1 MTELLPVR
9 EVARRLGIGRTTA
22 YKLIRTGVLP
32 CVRIGRAVRVEQ
44 AVLVGWVARQ
54 AAAVGVQQEAHDEA
68 R

>member
-1 MTELLPVR
+1 MNELLKVN

-32 CVRIGRAVRVEQ
+32 CVRIGRAVRVDQ
-44 AVLVGWVARQ
+44 AVLGGWIAGL
-54 AAAVGVQQEAHDEA
+54 AAAVGSQQEAHDDA